1 MDLRIYI
8 AGKIEAHAALAF
20 NVISLPPDQISSGK
34 SNENGLLLKIF
45 CLERS
50 KSAFQGVTYRVEK
63 CVGTTNPGMV
73 RNRRGPQVALYPGW
87 VRNVAH
93 KAVVSGLGI
102 ALAFG
107 MPASAIALD
116 GTIGDNG
123 NASEASQTSA
133 AMDAGYG
140 YVVVHAAKGN
150 EGVRYQARQ
159 IFKADVIDSDTS
171 DVSEISAD
179 DAAANLTGKIETNIQ
194 WASEDVQKAIEKVIT
209 GNGGTDADIAT
220 AQDAAAW
227 IQKNVPS
234 DSAADVEAGN
244 GTRVASDSIANQIA
258 AALIANDVNTE
269 HEPVEIGDGEQAKLG
284 SGMWLLTTDSERIQ
298 KNQTVKSPILAIVG
312 GGTVAITGKASVPS
326 LTKEVQ
332 ENSTGEWGLSG
343 DFNIGETIPYR
354 LTGTLP
360 DNYGTF
366 DTYYYEFSDHLSDGL
381 TADSGSIKVTAS
393 NGKEALDVTEDFD
406 IEYGS
411 DNTIHVACQD
421 LKKIDAVTKDTKF
434 MVEYTAKLN
443 GKAVIGSKGNPNTVE
458 LIYSSNP
465 SHDGHGE
472 TTPHE
477 NIVYTY
483 KLSLVK
489 LDASNSSTHL
499 AGAKFTLQAAD
510 GSYVQADGSK
520 GTNPYEFTTDSDG
533 NIAISGLDAG
543 VYRLSETEA
552 PAGYEKIGKDVSVT
566 ITSAKDQTSLTSLT
580 ASISGN
586 QQANIS
592 TTTIDTGE
600 VAMQVTDMPSTTPPD
615 TERIPNLGAGVGA
628 WIAIASG
635 AALVGIGGYQLHQR
649 KKNSA
654 DRADGEGNKK

>member
-1 MDLRIYI
+1 
-8 AGKIEAHAALAF
+8 
-20 NVISLPPDQISSGK
+20 
-34 SNENGLLLKIF
+34 
-45 CLERS
+45 
-50 KSAFQGVTYRVEK
+50 
-63 CVGTTNPGMV
+63 MV

-116 GTIGDNG
+116 GTIG
-123 NASEASQTSA
+123 NASNTSESSQPSTVK
-133 AMDAGYG
+133 DDGYGSG

-150 EGVRYQARQ
+150 EGVKYQARQ
-159 IFKADVIDSDTS
+159 IFKADVIDSDTT

-179 DAAANLTGKIETNIQ
+179 DPSTNLTGKVETNIA
-194 WASEDVQKAIEKVIT
+194 WATEDVQKAIEKVIT
-209 GNGGTDADIAT
+209 DNGGTEADIAT

-227 IQKNVPS
+227 IQKNVQS
-234 DSAADVEAGN
+234 DSAADVEAGK
-244 GTRVASDSIANQIA
+244 GTRVESNSVANQLA
-258 AALIANDVNTE
+258 AALIANDINTE
-269 HEPVEIGDGEQAKLG
+269 HEPVEIGDGEQARLG
-284 SGMWLLTTDSERIQ
+284 SGMWLLTTDSESLQ
-298 KNQTVKSPILAIVG
+298 KNQTGTSPILAIVG
-312 GGTVAITGKASVPS
+312 GGTVAITEKASVPS

-366 DTYYYEFSDHLSDGL
+366 STYYYEFSDHLSDGL
-381 TADSGSIKVTAS
+381 TADSSSIKVTAI
-393 NGKEALDVTEDFD
+393 NGKKTTDVTSDFD
-406 IEYGS
+406 IKYGN
-411 DNTIHVACQD
+411 DNTLHVVCQD
-421 LKKIDAVTKDTKF
+421 IKKIDGVTKDTKF
-434 MVEYTAKLN
+434 IVEYTARLN
-443 GKAVIGSKGNPNTVE
+443 GKAVVGSKGNPNTVE

-465 SHDGHGE
+465 NYDGHGE

-489 LDASNSSTHL
+489 LDASSSTTHL
-499 AGAKFTLQAAD
+499 AGARFTLQAAD

-520 GTNPYEFTTDSDG
+520 GSQAYEFVTDNDG
-533 NIAISGLDAG
+533 NIEVSGLDAG
-543 VYRLSETEA
+543 VYRLSETQA
-552 PAGYEKIGKDVSVT
+552 PAGYDRIGRDVSIT

-580 ASISGN
+580 AAISGN
-586 QQANIS
+586 QQASIS
-592 TTTIDTGE
+592 STAIDTGE
-600 VAMQVTDMPSTTPPD
+600 IAMRVTDMPTTTPPD
-615 TERIPNLGAGVGA
+615 TERIPNLGTGIGA

-649 KKNSA
+649 RRNPA
-654 DRADGEGNKK
+654 GRTDGEGNKQ